1 MTTHFSGL
9 DSVYNLFFLLGQ
21 FKRSNDSKAFQ
32 LTNEGNLKKINI
44 HNSVY
49 VPEFQTWKSL
59 WCTTKKTGIPFQLV
73 ETFQMPPIIITSLK
87 HLLTLT
93 IPAGGMQST
102 GITVEN

>member
-1 MTTHFSGL
+1 MNIHY
-9 DSVYNLFFLLGQ
+9 SVYIP
-21 FKRSNDSKAFQ
+21 AFQ
-32 LTNEGNLKKINI
+32 MWT
-44 HNSVY
+44 
-49 VPEFQTWKSL
+49 SL
-59 WCTTKKTGIPFQLV
+59 WYTTKKTGIPLQLV